1 MLESKLTPPTDD
13 ELERIAASG
22 PWGAVALC
30 LLATAIVVGIWFA
43 FYFFA
48 FLPRGFTR

>member
-1 MLESKLTPPTDD
+1 MLESKLTPTDED
-13 ELERIAASG
+13 LERIARTG
-22 PWGAVALC
+22 PSGAVALC
-30 LLATAIVVGIWFA
+30 LLATLIVVGIWFA

>member
-1 MLESKLTPPTDD
+1 MLESKPALRD
-13 ELERIAASG
+13 EDVERIAQQG

-30 LLATAIVVGIWFA
+30 LLATLVVVAIWFA

-48 FLPRGFTR
+48 FQPRGHMQ